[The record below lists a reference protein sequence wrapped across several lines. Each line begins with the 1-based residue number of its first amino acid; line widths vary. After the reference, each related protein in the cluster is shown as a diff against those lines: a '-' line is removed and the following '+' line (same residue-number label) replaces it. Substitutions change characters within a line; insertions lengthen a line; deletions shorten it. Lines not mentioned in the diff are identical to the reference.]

1 MGLSPATADLV
12 VASLLLGG
20 LYVTISIGLNLVFG
34 VMRVMNFAHGEF
46 VMLAMYAVYWAY
58 ELGGI
63 DPYVAGLLVV
73 PVVFVLCITV
83 LRPFVLWLVNSPPL
97 VQVFAT
103 LGLSIALQNLALLLW
118 AGNFRSIQTTYS
130 NTLIDLAS
138 IRVPMTRLVAFV
150 VAFLVVIA
158 LHLFMKHS
166 FFGKAVRATA
176 QNRRTARLMGV
187 DVERIYVLVFAL
199 GTSIAALA
207 GVLLMPIYS
216 VYPGAGFQ
224 LAMIAFVV
232 VVLGG
237 LGSLPGAVLGGLL
250 IGIVEVC
257 SGYFIAP
264 SMKQIVYFAVFIL
277 VLVTRPAGLLGQRG
291 SEEVGLK

>member
-1 MGLSPATADLV
+1 MRATTDLLL
-12 VASLLLGG
+12 AGLLLGAI
-20 LYVTISIGLNLVFG
+20 YVTISIGLNLVFG

-58 ELGGI
+58 EGAGI
-63 DPYVAGLLVV
+63 DPYVAGLMVV
-73 PVVFVLCITV
+73 PAVFLLSITV

-130 NTLIDLAS
+130 NTLVDVATLH
-138 IRVPMTRLVAFV
+138 VPLTRLIAFII
-150 VAFLVVIA
+150 AFLIVIG
-158 LHLFMKHS
+158 LHLFMKYS

-176 QNRRTARLMGV
+176 QNRRTARLMGINA
-187 DVERIYVLVFAL
+187 EQIYVLVFAL
-199 GTSIAALA
+199 GISIAALA

-224 LAMIAFVV
+224 LALIAFVV

-237 LGSLPGAVLGGLL
+237 LGSLPGAVIGGLL

-257 SGYFIAP
+257 SGYFLAP
-264 SMKQIVYFAVFIL
+264 SMKQIVYFGVFIL
-277 VLVTRPAGLLGQRG
+277 VLVVRPAGLLGQRG

>member
-1 MGLSPATADLV
+1 MPIPAAAADLL

-34 VMRVMNFAHGEF
+34 VLRVMNFAHGEF
-46 VMLAMYAVYWAY
+46 IMLAMYGVYWAY
-58 ELGGI
+58 EVGGI

-73 PVVFVLCITV
+73 PAVFILCVTV
-83 LRPFVLWLVNSPPL
+83 LRPFVLWLVTSPPL

-118 AGNFRSIQTTYS
+118 AGNFRSIQTSYS
-130 NTLIDLAS
+130 NTLVEAGAMRIPL
-138 IRVPMTRLVAFV
+138 TRLVAFV
-150 VAFLVVIA
+150 VAFALVIA
-158 LHLFMKHS
+158 LHVFMKRS

-176 QNRRTARLMGV
+176 QNRRTARLMGIN
-187 DVERIYVLVFAL
+187 VERVYVLVFAL
-199 GTSIAALA
+199 GTSIAGLA

-224 LAMIAFVV
+224 LALIAFVV

-250 IGIVEVC
+250 IGAVEVC

-264 SMKQIVYFAVFIL
+264 SMKQIVYFAVFII

-291 SEEVGLK
+291 SEELGLK

>member
-187 DVERIYVLVFAL
+187 NVERIYVLVFAL

-224 LAMIAFVV
+224 LALIAFVV

>member
-1 MGLSPATADLV
+1 MGATAELLL
-12 VASLLLGG
+12 AGLLLGG
-20 LYVTISIGLNLVFG
+20 IYVTISIGLNLVFG

-58 ELGGI
+58 AAAGI

-73 PVVFVLCITV
+73 PAAFLLSVTV
-83 LRPFVLWLVNSPPL
+83 LRPFVLWLVNNPPL

-103 LGLSIALQNLALLLW
+103 LGLSIALQNLALLFW

-130 NTLIDLAS
+130 NTLVDIATLH
-138 IRVPMTRLVAFV
+138 VPLTRLIAFV
-150 VAFLVVIA
+150 AAFMIVIG
-158 LHLFMKHS
+158 LHLFMKYS

-176 QNRRTARLMGV
+176 QNRRTARLMGIHT
-187 DVERIYVLVFAL
+187 ERIYVLVFGL
-199 GTSIAALA
+199 GIAIAALA

-224 LAMIAFVV
+224 LALIAFVV

-257 SGYFIAP
+257 SGYFLAP